1 MMNFKK
7 IPLILPFILLIPFIS
22 SIKAQEITQIL
33 RGRIIEAVSNAPIPN
48 AAISINGNQFSA
60 TANIEGMFQ
69 IEKLPVGRYRLTVSS
84 VGFQPVI
91 LTDVLVES
99 GKETILEVVL
109 RTSTTALDTFV
120 YVAQSLDRSTTNFP
134 SVSLIEKLR
143 FQYPATFADPA
154 RYASFAAGV
163 STDNDQAN
171 NLSIRG
177 ISPNALQWY
186 LEGAEIVNPNHLSNA
201 GTLSDKASA
210 NGGGVMILSAQLL
223 EKTTLY
229 QGAMPPQYGNA
240 LAGALDMRLRKGNDN
255 RRQNTVQLSLIGL
268 DAATEGYF
276 NKGKKASY
284 LINYRY
290 ATVGLLS
297 KLGVPLGDEDINYQ
311 DLSFNLNFP
320 TRKMGEFSI
329 FGVGGMSENIFKAK
343 KPGEWLA
350 DKDSQDISFKGRM
363 GVVGLKHQ
371 VSLGKKMLWQSVFS
385 ASALDDSRNAIGYNR
400 LEQPTRV
407 ETIDNT
413 HSKYFFKTEIN
424 SKLGGKPE
432 QSRVFTE
439 GSIGLIVKEE
449 VLSNKTISK
458 ISSNTATKIADGN
471 GVWLIPYAQLGG
483 ELSDKWHYKIGVRG
497 AYFSFNEKFS
507 LEPSAILNYQTSKN
521 SFVQLNYSRQSQLI
535 QPTLYFAKNSNGV
548 YLNQGLDF
556 VKSDNIGLSFNK
568 NFKNNIRINAEAF
581 YQTYKNVYT
590 NIGPLTEPF
599 PVLSLLDD
607 LNNLN
612 FIYNDLVG
620 TARSVGLALNT
631 SQNLS
636 NGLFWQA
643 NIAVFDAK
651 WKVKNGFERN
661 LTYNSRYTS
670 NALLGKE
677 WTRGSRRNKFFGIS
691 GRAVLRGGFWQNGVQ
706 VKDYFRTD
714 LNVYFKRNR
723 KNWQSTLQ
731 LDIQN
736 VTNRENEWTTVFDRL
751 QGRTIAKKQLGLI
764 PNLAYK
770 VEF

>member
-1 MMNFKK
+1 MANFKK
-7 IPLILPFILLIPFIS
+7 IPFILPFILFISFIS

-33 RGRIIEAVSNAPIPN
+33 RGRVIEAVSKAPISD
-48 AAISINGNQFSA
+48 AAITINNTKFS
-60 TANIEGMFQ
+60 TSANTEGVFQ
-69 IEKLPVGRYRLTVSS
+69 MEQIPVGRYRLTISS
-84 VGFQPVI
+84 VGFQPLI
-91 LTDVLVES
+91 LTDILVES
-99 GKETILEVVL
+99 GKETVLEIVL
-109 RTSTTALDTFV
+109 NTSTTALDTFV
-120 YVAQSLDRSTTNFP
+120 YVAQSSDRSAINFP

-163 STDNDQAN
+163 ATDNDQAN

-177 ISPNALQWY
+177 ISPNAMQWY
-186 LEGAEIVNPNHLSNA
+186 LQGAEIVNPNHLSNA

-223 EKTTLY
+223 ENTTLF

-240 LAGALDMRLRKGNDN
+240 LAGALDMRLRKGNDS

-276 NKGKKASY
+276 NKEKKASY

-290 ATVGLLS
+290 ATIGLLS

-320 TRKMGEFSI
+320 TQKMGEFSI

-343 KPGEWLA
+343 KPGEWIA

-363 GVVGLKHQ
+363 GVLGLRHQ
-371 VSLGKKMLWQSVFS
+371 VSLGKKMLWQSVFA
-385 ASALDDSRNAIGYNR
+385 ASALDDSRDAIGYNR
-400 LEQPTRV
+400 LEQPIRV

-413 HSKYFFKTEIN
+413 HAKYFFKTEIN

-432 QSRVFTE
+432 QSRAFTE

-449 VLSNKTISK
+449 VVSNNTISK
-458 ISSNTATKIADGN
+458 IFSNTSARLADGN
-471 GVWLIPYAQLGG
+471 GIWLIPYAQLGG

-497 AYFSFNEKFS
+497 VYFSFNEKFS
-507 LEPSAILNYQTSKN
+507 LEPSAILNYQTSEN

-535 QPTLYFAKNSNGV
+535 QPALYFAKNSNRV
-548 YLNQGLDF
+548 YINRNLDF

-581 YQTYKNVYT
+581 YQTYSNVYYNSDNST
-590 NIGPLTEPF
+590 
-599 PVLSLLDD
+599 SLLDD
-607 LNNLN
+607 LNSLTAISNSL
-612 FIYNDLVG
+612 G
-620 TARSVGLALNT
+620 TAQSIGLALNT

-636 NGLFWQA
+636 NGLFWQLNA
-643 NIAVFDAK
+643 AIFDAL
-651 WKVKNGFERN
+651 WKDKNDVERN

-723 KNWQSTLQ
+723 KNWQSTIQ

-764 PNLAYK
+764 PNVAYK

>member
-7 IPLILPFILLIPFIS
+7 ICLILPFTLLISFIS

-33 RGRIIEAVSNAPIPN
+33 RGRVIEAVSRSPISN
-48 AAISINGNQFSA
+48 AAITINDTKFST
-60 TANIEGMFQ
+60 TANTEGVFQ
-69 IEKLPVGRYRLTVSS
+69 MEQIPVGRYRLTISS
-84 VGFQPVI
+84 VGFQPLI

-99 GKETILEVVL
+99 GKETVLEIFL
-109 RTSTTALDTFV
+109 NTSNTALDTFV
-120 YVAQSLDRSTTNFP
+120 YVAQSADRSATNFP

-163 STDNDQAN
+163 ATDNDQAN

-177 ISPNALQWY
+177 ISPNAMQWY
-186 LEGAEIVNPNHLSNA
+186 LQGAEIVNPNHLSNA

-223 EKTTLY
+223 ENTTLY

-240 LAGALDMRLRKGNDN
+240 LVGALDMRLRKGNDS

-320 TRKMGEFSI
+320 TQKMGEFGI

-343 KPGEWLA
+343 KPGEWIA

-363 GVVGLKHQ
+363 GVLGLKHQ
-371 VSLGKKMLWQSVFS
+371 VSLGKKMLWQSVFA
-385 ASALDDSRNAIGYNR
+385 ASALDDKRNAIGYNR
-400 LEQPTRV
+400 LEQPTKV

-413 HSKYFFKTEIN
+413 HAKYFFKTEIN

-432 QSRVFTE
+432 QSRAFTE
-439 GSIGLIVKEE
+439 GSIGLIVKQEA
-449 VLSNKTISK
+449 LTSNLISK
-458 ISSNTATKIADGN
+458 ISSTTANKVSDGD
-471 GVWLIPYAQLGG
+471 GVWLIPYVNLGG
-483 ELSDKWHYKIGVRG
+483 ELSHKLNYKIGVRG
-497 AYFSFNEKFS
+497 VYFSFNEKISF
-507 LEPSAILNYQTSKN
+507 EPSAILNYKTSKN

-535 QPTLYFAKNSNGV
+535 QPALYFSKNSNGV
-548 YLNQGLDF
+548 YLNRNLDF

-568 NFKNNIRINAEAF
+568 NFKNALRMSVEAF
-581 YQTYKNVYT
+581 YQTYFNVYY
-590 NIGPLTEPF
+590 NSDNYS
-599 PVLSLLDD
+599 SLLDD
-607 LNNLN
+607 LNSLTALSNG
-612 FIYNDLVG
+612 LVG

-631 SQNLS
+631 SQNLN

-643 NIAVFDAK
+643 NIAVFDAR
-651 WKVKNGFERN
+651 WKDISNIERN

-677 WTRGSRRNKFFGIS
+677 WTRGSLRNKFFGIS

-723 KNWQSTLQ
+723 KKWQSTLQ

-770 VEF
+770 IEF

>member
-1 MMNFKK
+1 MANLKK
-7 IPLILPFILLIPFIS
+7 IPFILPFILFISFIS

-33 RGRIIEAVSNAPIPN
+33 RGRVIEAVSKAPISD
-48 AAISINGNQFSA
+48 AAITIINTKFS
-60 TANIEGMFQ
+60 TSANTEGVFQ
-69 IEKLPVGRYRLTVSS
+69 MEQIPVGRYRLTISS
-84 VGFQPVI
+84 VGFQPLI
-91 LTDVLVES
+91 LTDILVES
-99 GKETILEVVL
+99 GKETVLEIVL
-109 RTSTTALDTFV
+109 NTSTTALDTFV
-120 YVAQSLDRSTTNFP
+120 YVAQSSDRSAINFP

-163 STDNDQAN
+163 ATDNDQAN

-177 ISPNALQWY
+177 ISPNAMQWY
-186 LEGAEIVNPNHLSNA
+186 LQGAEIVNPNHLSNA

-223 EKTTLY
+223 ENTTLF

-240 LAGALDMRLRKGNDN
+240 LAGALDMRLRKGNDS

-276 NKGKKASY
+276 NKEKKASY

-290 ATVGLLS
+290 ATIGLLS

-320 TRKMGEFSI
+320 TQKMGEFSI

-343 KPGEWLA
+343 KPGEWIA

-363 GVVGLKHQ
+363 GVLGLRHQ
-371 VSLGKKMLWQSVFS
+371 VSLGKKMLWQSVFA
-385 ASALDDSRNAIGYNR
+385 ASALDDSRDAIGYNR
-400 LEQPTRV
+400 LEQPIRV

-413 HSKYFFKTEIN
+413 HAKYFFKTEIN

-432 QSRVFTE
+432 QSRAFTE

-449 VLSNKTISK
+449 VVSNNTISK
-458 ISSNTATKIADGN
+458 IFSNTSARLADGN
-471 GVWLIPYAQLGG
+471 GIWLIPYAQLGG

-497 AYFSFNEKFS
+497 VYFSFNEKFS
-507 LEPSAILNYQTSKN
+507 LEPSAILNYQTSEN

-535 QPTLYFAKNSNGV
+535 QPALYFAKNSNRV
-548 YLNQGLDF
+548 YINRNLDF

-581 YQTYKNVYT
+581 YQTYSNVYYNSDNST
-590 NIGPLTEPF
+590 
-599 PVLSLLDD
+599 SLLDD
-607 LNNLN
+607 LNSLTAISNSL
-612 FIYNDLVG
+612 G
-620 TARSVGLALNT
+620 TAQSIGLALNT

-636 NGLFWQA
+636 NGLFWQLNA
-643 NIAVFDAK
+643 AIFDAL
-651 WKVKNGFERN
+651 WKDKNDVERN

-723 KNWQSTLQ
+723 KNWQSTIQ

-751 QGRTIAKKQLGLI
+751 QRRTIAKKQLGLI
-764 PNLAYK
+764 PNVAYK

>member
-1 MMNFKK
+1 MTNFKK
-7 IPLILPFILLIPFIS
+7 IPFILPFILFISFIS

-33 RGRIIEAVSNAPIPN
+33 RGRVIEAVSRAPISD
-48 AAISINGNQFSA
+48 AAITIHNTKFST
-60 TANIEGMFQ
+60 TANTEGMFQ
-69 IEKLPVGRYRLTVSS
+69 MEQIPVGRYRLTISS
-84 VGFQPVI
+84 IGFQPLI
-91 LTDVLVES
+91 LTDILVES
-99 GKETILEVVL
+99 GKETVLEIILN
-109 RTSTTALDTFV
+109 TSNTALDTFV
-120 YVAQSLDRSTTNFP
+120 YVAQALGRSTTNFP

-163 STDNDQAN
+163 ATDNDQAN

-177 ISPNALQWY
+177 ISPNAMQWY
-186 LEGAEIVNPNHLSNA
+186 LQGAEIVNPNHLSNA
-201 GTLSDKASA
+201 GTLSDRASA

-223 EKTTLY
+223 ENTTLY

-240 LAGALDMRLRKGNDN
+240 LAGALDMRLRKGNDS

-320 TRKMGEFSI
+320 TRKVGEFSI
-329 FGVGGMSENIFKAK
+329 FGVGGVSENIFKAK
-343 KPGEWLA
+343 KPGEWIA

-363 GVVGLKHQ
+363 GVLGLKHQ
-371 VSLGKKMLWQSVFS
+371 VSLGKKMLWQSVFV
-385 ASALDDSRNAIGYNR
+385 ASALDDSRDAIGYNR
-400 LEQPTRV
+400 LEQPTKV
-407 ETIDNT
+407 ESIDNT
-413 HSKYFFKTEIN
+413 HAKYFFKTEIN

-449 VLSNKTISK
+449 VVSSNLISKFFSNTSNKIS
-458 ISSNTATKIADGN
+458 DGN
-471 GVWLIPYAQLGG
+471 GVWLIPYANLGG
-483 ELSDKWHYKIGVRG
+483 ELSQKLHYKIGVRTV
-497 AYFSFNEKFS
+497 YFSFNEKFS
-507 LEPSAILNYQTSKN
+507 LEPSAILNYNTSKN
-521 SFVQLNYSRQSQLI
+521 SFIQLNYSRQSQLI
-535 QPTLYFAKNSNGV
+535 QPMLYFAKNSNGV
-548 YLNQGLDF
+548 YLNRSLDF
-556 VKSDNIGLSFNK
+556 VKSDNVGLSFNK
-568 NFKNNIRINAEAF
+568 NFKNALRMNAEAF
-581 YQTYKNVYT
+581 YQTYSNVYY
-590 NIGPLTEPF
+590 NNNNNS
-599 PVLSLLDD
+599 SLLDD
-607 LNNLN
+607 LNSLTA
-612 FIYNDLVG
+612 ISSGLVG
-620 TARSVGLALNT
+620 TARSVGLALST
-631 SQNLS
+631 SQNLT
-636 NGLFWQA
+636 NGLFWQLNA
-643 NIAVFDAK
+643 AIFDAL
-651 WKVKNGFERN
+651 WKDQRGIERN

-677 WTRGSRRNKFFGIS
+677 WTRGSLRNKFFGIS

-714 LNVYFKRNR
+714 LNIYFKRNR
-723 KNWQSTLQ
+723 KNWQSTIQ

-751 QGRTIAKKQLGLI
+751 QARTIAKKQLGLI
-764 PNLAYK
+764 PNIAYK

>member
-1 MMNFKK
+1 MANFKK
-7 IPLILPFILLIPFIS
+7 IPFILPFILFISFIS

-33 RGRIIEAVSNAPIPN
+33 RGRVIEAVSKAPISD
-48 AAISINGNQFSA
+48 AAITINNTKFS
-60 TANIEGMFQ
+60 TSANTEGVFQ
-69 IEKLPVGRYRLTVSS
+69 MEQIPVGRYRLTISS
-84 VGFQPVI
+84 VGFQPLI
-91 LTDVLVES
+91 LTDILVES
-99 GKETILEVVL
+99 GKETVLEIVL
-109 RTSTTALDTFV
+109 NTSTTALDTFV
-120 YVAQSLDRSTTNFP
+120 YIAQSSDRSAINFP

-163 STDNDQAN
+163 ATDNDQAN

-177 ISPNALQWY
+177 ISPNAMQWY
-186 LEGAEIVNPNHLSNA
+186 LQGAEIVNPNHLSNA

-223 EKTTLY
+223 ENTTLF

-240 LAGALDMRLRKGNDN
+240 LAGALDMRLRKGNDS

-276 NKGKKASY
+276 NKEKKASY

-290 ATVGLLS
+290 ATIGLLS

-320 TRKMGEFSI
+320 TQKMGEFSI

-343 KPGEWLA
+343 KPGEWIA

-363 GVVGLKHQ
+363 GVLGLRHQ
-371 VSLGKKMLWQSVFS
+371 VSLGKKMLWQSVFA
-385 ASALDDSRNAIGYNR
+385 ASALDDSRDAIGYNR
-400 LEQPTRV
+400 LEQPIRV

-413 HSKYFFKTEIN
+413 HAKYFFKTEIN

-432 QSRVFTE
+432 QSRAFTE

-449 VLSNKTISK
+449 VVSNNTISK
-458 ISSNTATKIADGN
+458 IFSNTSARLADGN
-471 GVWLIPYAQLGG
+471 GIWLIPYAQLGG

-497 AYFSFNEKFS
+497 VYFSFNEKFS
-507 LEPSAILNYQTSKN
+507 LEPSAILNYQTSEN

-535 QPTLYFAKNSNGV
+535 QPALYFAKNSNRV
-548 YLNQGLDF
+548 YINRNLDF

-581 YQTYKNVYT
+581 YQTYSNVYYNSDNST
-590 NIGPLTEPF
+590 
-599 PVLSLLDD
+599 SLLDD
-607 LNNLN
+607 LNSLTAISNSL
-612 FIYNDLVG
+612 G
-620 TARSVGLALNT
+620 TAQSIGLALNT

-636 NGLFWQA
+636 NGLFWQLNA
-643 NIAVFDAK
+643 AIFDAL
-651 WKVKNGFERN
+651 WKDKNDVERN

-691 GRAVLRGGFWQNGVQ
+691 GRAVLRGGFWQNGGQ

-723 KNWQSTLQ
+723 KNWQSTIQ

-764 PNLAYK
+764 PNVAYK

>member
-1 MMNFKK
+1 MLFRSG
-7 IPLILPFILLIPFIS
+7 LILPFILCISFIS
-22 SIKAQEITQIL
+22 TLKAQEIAQIL
-33 RGRIIEAVSNAPIPN
+33 RGRIIEAVTHLPIPN
-48 AAISINGNQFSA
+48 AAISISNTQFST
-60 TANIEGMFQ
+60 TANTEGVFKMEQ
-69 IEKLPVGRYRLTVSS
+69 IPVGRYRLTISS
-84 VGFQPVI
+84 VGFQPLI
-91 LTDVLVES
+91 LTDILVES
-99 GKETILEVVL
+99 GKETVLEIILN
-109 RTSTTALDTFV
+109 TSNTALDTFV
-120 YVAQSLDRSTTNFP
+120 YVAQTLDKSSTNFP

-154 RYASFAAGV
+154 RYASFVAGV

-201 GTLSDKASA
+201 GTLSDRASA

-223 EKTTLY
+223 ENTTLY
-229 QGAMPPQYGNA
+229 QGAMPPQYGDA
-240 LAGALDMRLRKGNDN
+240 LAGALDMRLRKGNDS

-290 ATVGLLS
+290 STVGLLS

-320 TRKMGEFSI
+320 TQKMGEFSI

-343 KPGEWLA
+343 KPGEWIA

-363 GVVGLKHQ
+363 GALGLKHQ
-371 VSLGKKMLWQSVFS
+371 VSLGKKTLWQSVFV
-385 ASALDDSRNAIGYNR
+385 ASALDDSRNAVGYNR
-400 LEQPTRV
+400 LEQPTKV
-407 ETIDNT
+407 ETIEDT
-413 HSKYFFKTEIN
+413 HAKYFFKTEIN

-432 QSRVFTE
+432 QSRAFTE
-439 GSIGLIVKEE
+439 GSFGLIVKQEA
-449 VLSNKTISK
+449 LTNNFISK
-458 ISSNTATKIADGN
+458 IFSTTTSKVSDGD
-471 GVWLIPYAQLGG
+471 GTWLIPYINLGG
-483 ELSDKWHYKIGVRG
+483 ELSHKLNYKIGARAV
-497 AYFSFNEKFS
+497 YFNFNEKFS
-507 LEPSAILNYQTSKN
+507 FEPSAILNYKTSKN

-535 QPTLYFAKNSNGV
+535 QPALYFSKNSNGV
-548 YLNQGLDF
+548 YLNRQLDF

-568 NFKNNIRINAEAF
+568 NFNNALRINAEAF
-581 YQTYKNVYT
+581 YQTYSNVYY
-590 NIGPLTEPF
+590 NSENAS
-599 PVLSLLDD
+599 SLLDD
-607 LNNLN
+607 LNSLAAISNGL
-612 FIYNDLVG
+612 IG

-631 SQNLS
+631 SQNLT
-636 NGLFWQA
+636 NGLFWQF
-643 NIAVFDAK
+643 NIAIFDAL
-651 WKVKNGFERN
+651 WKDQNGVERN

-677 WTRGSRRNKFFGIS
+677 WTRGKLRNKFFGIS
-691 GRAVLRGGFWQNGVQ
+691 GRAVLRGGFWQNGAQ

-736 VTNRENEWTTVFDRL
+736 LTNRENEWATVFDRL

-770 VEF
+770 IEF

>member
-1 MMNFKK
+1 MINFKK
-7 IPLILPFILLIPFIS
+7 IRLILPFTLCISFILPLE
-22 SIKAQEITQIL
+22 AQEISQIL
-33 RGRIIEAVSNAPIPN
+33 RGRIIEVVSKTPIPN
-48 AAISINGNQFSA
+48 AVIIINDTKFSA
-60 TANIEGMFQ
+60 TANTEGVFQ
-69 IEKLPVGRYRLTVSS
+69 IEQVPVGRYRLTVSS
-84 VGFQPVI
+84 VGFQPLI

-99 GKETILEVVL
+99 GKETVLEIVL
-109 RTSTTALDTFV
+109 NTSNTALDTFV
-120 YVAQSLDRSTTNFP
+120 YVAQSSDRSLTSFP

-163 STDNDQAN
+163 ATDNDQAN

-201 GTLSDKASA
+201 GTLSDRASA

-223 EKTTLY
+223 ENTTLY
-229 QGAMPPQYGNA
+229 QGSMPPQYGNA
-240 LAGALDMRLRKGNDN
+240 LAGALDMRLRKGNDS
-255 RRQNTVQLSLIGL
+255 RHQNTVQLSLIGL

-297 KLGVPLGDEDINYQ
+297 KLGVPLGDEAINYQ

-320 TRKMGEFSI
+320 TQKMGEFSI
-329 FGVGGMSENIFKAK
+329 FGVGGVSENIFKAK
-343 KPGEWLA
+343 KPGEWIA

-363 GVVGLKHQ
+363 GALGLKHQ
-371 VSLGKKMLWQSVFS
+371 VSLGKKMFWQSVFV
-385 ASALDDSRNAIGYNR
+385 ASALDDKRNAIGYNR
-400 LEQPTRV
+400 LEQPTKV

-413 HSKYFFKTEIN
+413 HAKYFFKTEIN
-424 SKLGGKPE
+424 SNLGGKPE
-432 QSRVFTE
+432 QSRAFTE
-439 GSIGLIVKEE
+439 GSFGLIVKEE
-449 VLSNKTISK
+449 AITNNLISK
-458 ISSNTATKIADGN
+458 ISSNTSNKVSDGN
-471 GVWLIPYAQLGG
+471 GVWLIPYADLTG
-483 ELSDKWHYKIGVRG
+483 ELSNKLNYKIGVR
-497 AYFSFNEKFS
+497 AVYFSFNEKFS
-507 LEPSAILNYQTSKN
+507 LEPSAILNYKTNKN

-535 QPTLYFAKNSNGV
+535 QPALYFAKNSNGV
-548 YLNQGLDF
+548 YLNRNLDF

-568 NFKNNIRINAEAF
+568 NFKNAIRMNAEAF
-581 YQTYKNVYT
+581 YQTYSNVYY
-590 NIGPLTEPF
+590 NSDNSS
-599 PVLSLLDD
+599 SLLDD
-607 LNNLN
+607 LNSLTTISNSL
-612 FIYNDLVG
+612 G
-620 TARSVGLALNT
+620 TAQSVGLALNS
-631 SQNLS
+631 SQNLPT
-636 NGLFWQA
+636 GLFWQA
-643 NIAVFDAK
+643 NIAVFDAQ
-651 WKVKNGFERN
+651 WKDKSGVERN

-677 WTRGSRRNKFFGIS
+677 WTRGSLRNKFFGIS
-691 GRAVLRGGFWQNGVQ
+691 GRAVLRGGFYQNGVQ

-723 KNWQSTLQ
+723 KKWQSTLQ

-770 VEF
+770 IEF

>member
-1 MMNFKK
+1 MANFKK
-7 IPLILPFILLIPFIS
+7 IPFILPFILFISFIS

-33 RGRIIEAVSNAPIPN
+33 RGRVIEAVSKAPISD
-48 AAISINGNQFSA
+48 AAITINNTKFSISA
-60 TANIEGMFQ
+60 NTEGVFQ
-69 IEKLPVGRYRLTVSS
+69 MEQIPVGRYRLTISS
-84 VGFQPVI
+84 VGFQPLI
-91 LTDVLVES
+91 LTDILVES
-99 GKETILEVVL
+99 GKETVLEIVL
-109 RTSTTALDTFV
+109 NTSTTALDTFV
-120 YVAQSLDRSTTNFP
+120 YVAQSSDRSAINFP

-163 STDNDQAN
+163 TTDNDQAN

-177 ISPNALQWY
+177 ISPNAMQWY
-186 LEGAEIVNPNHLSNA
+186 LQGAEIVNPNHLSNA

-223 EKTTLY
+223 ENTTLF

-240 LAGALDMRLRKGNDN
+240 LAGALDMRLRKGNDS

-276 NKGKKASY
+276 NKEKKASY

-290 ATVGLLS
+290 ATIGLLS

-320 TRKMGEFSI
+320 TQKMGEFSI

-343 KPGEWLA
+343 KPGEWIA

-363 GVVGLKHQ
+363 GVLGLRHQ
-371 VSLGKKMLWQSVFS
+371 VSLGKKMLWQSVFA
-385 ASALDDSRNAIGYNR
+385 ASALDDSRDAIGYNR
-400 LEQPTRV
+400 LEQPIRV

-413 HSKYFFKTEIN
+413 HAKYFFKTEIN

-432 QSRVFTE
+432 QSRAFTE

-449 VLSNKTISK
+449 VVSNNTISK
-458 ISSNTATKIADGN
+458 IFSNTSARLADGN
-471 GVWLIPYAQLGG
+471 GIWLIPYAQLGG

-497 AYFSFNEKFS
+497 VYFSFNEKFS
-507 LEPSAILNYQTSKN
+507 LEPSAILNYQTSEN

-535 QPTLYFAKNSNGV
+535 QPALYFAKNSNRV
-548 YLNQGLDF
+548 YINRNLDF

-581 YQTYKNVYT
+581 YQTYSNVYYNSDNST
-590 NIGPLTEPF
+590 
-599 PVLSLLDD
+599 SLLDD
-607 LNNLN
+607 LNSLTAISNSL
-612 FIYNDLVG
+612 G
-620 TARSVGLALNT
+620 TAQSIGLALNT

-636 NGLFWQA
+636 NGLFWQLNA
-643 NIAVFDAK
+643 AIFDAL
-651 WKVKNGFERN
+651 WKDKNDVERN

-723 KNWQSTLQ
+723 KNWQSTIQ

-764 PNLAYK
+764 PNVAYK

>member
-1 MMNFKK
+1 MANFKK
-7 IPLILPFILLIPFIS
+7 IPFILPFILFISFIS

-33 RGRIIEAVSNAPIPN
+33 RGRVIEAVSKAPISD
-48 AAISINGNQFSA
+48 AAITINNTKFS
-60 TANIEGMFQ
+60 TSANTEGVFQ
-69 IEKLPVGRYRLTVSS
+69 MEQIPVGRYRLTISS
-84 VGFQPVI
+84 VGFQPLI
-91 LTDVLVES
+91 LTDILVES
-99 GKETILEVVL
+99 GKETVLEIVL
-109 RTSTTALDTFV
+109 NTSTTALDTFV
-120 YVAQSLDRSTTNFP
+120 YVAQSSDRSAINFP

-163 STDNDQAN
+163 TTDNDQAN

-177 ISPNALQWY
+177 ISPNAMQWY
-186 LEGAEIVNPNHLSNA
+186 LQGAEIVNPNHLSNA

-223 EKTTLY
+223 ENTTLF

-240 LAGALDMRLRKGNDN
+240 LAGALDMRLRKGNDS

-276 NKGKKASY
+276 NKEKKASY

-290 ATVGLLS
+290 ATIGLLS

-320 TRKMGEFSI
+320 TQKMGEFSI

-343 KPGEWLA
+343 KPGEWIA

-363 GVVGLKHQ
+363 GVLGLRHQ
-371 VSLGKKMLWQSVFS
+371 VSLGKKMLWQSVFA
-385 ASALDDSRNAIGYNR
+385 ASALDDSRDAIGYNR
-400 LEQPTRV
+400 LEQPIRV

-413 HSKYFFKTEIN
+413 HAKYFFKTEIN

-432 QSRVFTE
+432 QSRAFTE

-449 VLSNKTISK
+449 VVSNNTISK
-458 ISSNTATKIADGN
+458 IFSNTSARLADGN
-471 GVWLIPYAQLGG
+471 GIWLIPYAQLGG

-497 AYFSFNEKFS
+497 VYFSFNEKFS
-507 LEPSAILNYQTSKN
+507 LEPSAILNYQTSEN

-535 QPTLYFAKNSNGV
+535 QPALYFAKNSNRV
-548 YLNQGLDF
+548 YINRNLDF

-581 YQTYKNVYT
+581 YQTYSNVYYNSDNST
-590 NIGPLTEPF
+590 
-599 PVLSLLDD
+599 SLLDD
-607 LNNLN
+607 LNSLTAISNSL
-612 FIYNDLVG
+612 G
-620 TARSVGLALNT
+620 TAQSIGLALNT

-636 NGLFWQA
+636 NGLFWQLNA
-643 NIAVFDAK
+643 ALFDAL
-651 WKVKNGFERN
+651 WKDKNDVERN

-691 GRAVLRGGFWQNGVQ
+691 GRAVLRGGFWQKGAQ

-723 KNWQSTLQ
+723 KNWQSTIQ

-764 PNLAYK
+764 PNVAYK

>member
-1 MMNFKK
+1 MANFKK
-7 IPLILPFILLIPFIS
+7 IPFILPFILFISFIS

-33 RGRIIEAVSNAPIPN
+33 RGRVIEAVSKAPISD
-48 AAISINGNQFSA
+48 AAITIINTKFS
-60 TANIEGMFQ
+60 TSANTEGVFQ
-69 IEKLPVGRYRLTVSS
+69 MEQIPVGRYRLTISS
-84 VGFQPVI
+84 VGFQPLI
-91 LTDVLVES
+91 LTDILVES
-99 GKETILEVVL
+99 GKETVLEIVL
-109 RTSTTALDTFV
+109 NTSTTALDTFV
-120 YVAQSLDRSTTNFP
+120 YVAQSSDRSAINFP

-163 STDNDQAN
+163 ATDNDQAN

-177 ISPNALQWY
+177 ISPNAMQWY
-186 LEGAEIVNPNHLSNA
+186 LQGAEIVNPNHLSNA

-223 EKTTLY
+223 ENTTLF
-229 QGAMPPQYGNA
+229 QGAIPPQYGNA
-240 LAGALDMRLRKGNDN
+240 LAGALDMRLRKGNDS

-276 NKGKKASY
+276 NKEKKASY

-290 ATVGLLS
+290 ATIGLLS

-320 TRKMGEFSI
+320 TQKMGEFSI

-343 KPGEWLA
+343 KPGEWIA

-363 GVVGLKHQ
+363 GVLGLRHQ
-371 VSLGKKMLWQSVFS
+371 VSLGKKMLWQSVFA
-385 ASALDDSRNAIGYNR
+385 ASALDDKRNAVGYNR
-400 LEQPTRV
+400 LEQPTKV

-413 HSKYFFKTEIN
+413 HAKYFFKTEIN

-432 QSRVFTE
+432 QSRAFTE

-449 VLSNKTISK
+449 VVSNNTISK
-458 ISSNTATKIADGN
+458 IFSNTSARLADGN
-471 GVWLIPYAQLGG
+471 GIWLIPYAQLGG

-497 AYFSFNEKFS
+497 VYFSFNEKFS
-507 LEPSAILNYQTSKN
+507 LEPSAILNYQTSEN

-535 QPTLYFAKNSNGV
+535 QPALYFAKNSNKV
-548 YLNQGLDF
+548 YINRNLDF

-581 YQTYKNVYT
+581 YQTYSNVYYNSDNST
-590 NIGPLTEPF
+590 
-599 PVLSLLDD
+599 SLLDD
-607 LNNLN
+607 LNSLTAISNSL
-612 FIYNDLVG
+612 G
-620 TARSVGLALNT
+620 TAQSIGLALNT

-636 NGLFWQA
+636 NGLFWQLNA
-643 NIAVFDAK
+643 AIFDAL
-651 WKVKNGFERN
+651 WKDKNDVERN

-723 KNWQSTLQ
+723 KNWQSTIQ

-764 PNLAYK
+764 PNVAYK

>member
-1 MMNFKK
+1 MANFKQ
-7 IPLILPFILLIPFIS
+7 IPFILPFTLFISFIS

-33 RGRIIEAVSNAPIPN
+33 RGRVIEAVSKAPISD
-48 AAISINGNQFSA
+48 AAITINNTKFS
-60 TANIEGMFQ
+60 TSANTEGVFQ
-69 IEKLPVGRYRLTVSS
+69 MEQIPVGRYRLTISS
-84 VGFQPVI
+84 VGFQPLI
-91 LTDVLVES
+91 LTDILVES
-99 GKETILEVVL
+99 GKETVLEIVL
-109 RTSTTALDTFV
+109 NTSTTALDTFV
-120 YVAQSLDRSTTNFP
+120 YIAQSSDRSAINFP

-163 STDNDQAN
+163 ATDNDQAN

-177 ISPNALQWY
+177 ISPNAMQWY
-186 LEGAEIVNPNHLSNA
+186 LQGAEIVNPNHLSNA

-223 EKTTLY
+223 ENTTLF

-240 LAGALDMRLRKGNDN
+240 LAGALDMRLRKGNDS

-276 NKGKKASY
+276 NKEKKASY

-290 ATVGLLS
+290 ATIGLLS

-320 TRKMGEFSI
+320 TQKMGEFSI

-343 KPGEWLA
+343 KPGEWIA

-363 GVVGLKHQ
+363 GVLGLRHQ
-371 VSLGKKMLWQSVFS
+371 VSLGKKMLWQSVFA
-385 ASALDDSRNAIGYNR
+385 ASALDDSRDAIGYNR
-400 LEQPTRV
+400 LEQPIRV

-413 HSKYFFKTEIN
+413 HAKYFFKTEIN

-432 QSRVFTE
+432 QSRAFTE

-449 VLSNKTISK
+449 VVSNNTISK
-458 ISSNTATKIADGN
+458 IFSNTSARLADGN
-471 GVWLIPYAQLGG
+471 GIWLIPYAQLGG

-497 AYFSFNEKFS
+497 VYFSFNEKFS
-507 LEPSAILNYQTSKN
+507 LEPSAILNYQTSEN

-535 QPTLYFAKNSNGV
+535 QPALYFAKNSNRV
-548 YLNQGLDF
+548 YINRNLDF

-581 YQTYKNVYT
+581 YQTYSNVYYNSDNST
-590 NIGPLTEPF
+590 
-599 PVLSLLDD
+599 SLLDD
-607 LNNLN
+607 LNSLTAISNSL
-612 FIYNDLVG
+612 G
-620 TARSVGLALNT
+620 TAQSIGLALNT

-636 NGLFWQA
+636 NGLFWQLNA
-643 NIAVFDAK
+643 AIFDAL
-651 WKVKNGFERN
+651 WKDKNDVERN

-723 KNWQSTLQ
+723 KNWQSTIQ

-764 PNLAYK
+764 PNVAYK